1 MKIRLGFVANSSSSS
16 FITNMVGIYMSI
28 QEFVEQFQTIKQNL
42 LKFHNV
48 MVEPFIECEIL
59 DLSNEETYYPRSY
72 SEEILTRV
80 IHVDSLACDFQIIIS
95 PEKVVYMG
103 IDLQKFI
110 LTHMDRSFN
119 DLKQISQK
127 LINELIPD
135 NNTDVEHHYFVESYY
150 DG

>member
-16 FITNMVGIYMSI
+16 FITDMVGIYMSI
-28 QEFVEQFQTIKQNL
+28 DEFAENFQTIKQNL
-42 LKFHNV
+42 FQFHNV
-48 MVEPFIECEIL
+48 VVEPFIESEIL

-72 SEEILTRV
+72 SEEILTRT
-80 IHVDSLACDFQIIIS
+80 IHVDSLTCDFQIIIA

-103 IDLQKFI
+103 IDLPKFI
-110 LTHMDRSFN
+110 LSHMDHSFN

-127 LINELIPD
+127 LINELLP
-135 NNTDVEHHYFVESYY
+135 NTDLKVERHYYVESYY